1 MNVPLSLFTFALLQ
15 LISAAVVAV
24 STAVVAGSLGHVSLE
39 DQLLEAGTVSGS
51 GRRTCRLYCRVGIGF
66 HLQIH
71 TDGRVNGS
79 HEPNR
84 LSVLELFAVSQGVI
98 GIRGVY
104 SNKFLSMNKR
114 GRLHAVEMFTDDCRF
129 RERFQENSYNT
140 YASVLHR
147 NHRTG
152 RDWYVA
158 LNKRGKA
165 KMGSSPRV
173 KSQHVATHFLPRL
186 NLHDLQS
193 ERGFTITD
201 RSKERRKSLP
211 VAPQPPSQPKM
222 NLNTG
227 TGKRVQ
233 TVKYW
238 PKFRFG

>member
-1 MNVPLSLFTFALLQ
+1 RHGWGTAQERLLELDAMNVPLSRFTFALLQ
-15 LISAAVVAV
+15 LICAAVVAV
-24 STAVVAGSLGHVSLE
+24 STAVVTGSLGYVSLE

-71 TDGRVNGS
+71 SDGRVNGS

-84 LSVLELFAVSQGVI
+84 LSKLLNHLLYYN
-98 GIRGVY
+98 RP
-104 SNKFLSMNKR
+104 LSLK
-114 GRLHAVEMFTDDCRF
+114 F

-140 YASVLHR
+140 YASLMHR

-193 ERGFTITD
+193 EQGFTITD
-201 RSKERRKSLP
+201 GSRERRKSLP
-211 VAPQPPSQPKM
+211 VAVATKPPLQPKI